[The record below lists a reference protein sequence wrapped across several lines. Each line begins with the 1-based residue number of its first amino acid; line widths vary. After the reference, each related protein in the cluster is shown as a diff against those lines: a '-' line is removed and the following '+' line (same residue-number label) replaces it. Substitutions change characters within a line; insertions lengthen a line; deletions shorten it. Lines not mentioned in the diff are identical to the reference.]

1 MAKARCMRIIA
12 AAPGTQAG
20 RVTETHEVVYVGADV
35 PTGFDVDHVVIENL
49 DYSIQPA
56 QIQSAIAAAIRT
68 RAAAIG
74 ISLGNNEILLDA
86 IVKG

>member
-12 AAPGTQAG
+12 AEPGTQTG
-20 RVTETHEVVYVGADV
+20 RITETHEVVYVGADV
-35 PTGFDVDHVVIENL
+35 PGGFDTDHVRIENL

-56 QIQSAIAAAIRT
+56 QIQSAIAAAIRA
-68 RAAAIG
+68 RAASIG
-74 ISLGNNEILLDA
+74 ISVGNSEVLLDA